1 MNSSEPMAP
10 MTKAPFIKKSPPSEL
25 CTKHELHT
33 WYLEHSGHMP
43 TNWKDRPEISVTH
56 DPKLHNTYHKPAESW
71 AQPHHRRALEALQH
85 EATSIAGDIAVKGV
99 VNEETERRE
108 ALRSV
113 MIKMPETR
121 TGQIAFLLQKL
132 PVDEFM
138 SIAEG
143 MGCKWEKLLIWAKA
157 EAPIK

>member
-1 MNSSEPMAP
+1 MIHCPVFKVNLPAACAICKSNCKQEGNMNERAIDYS
-10 MTKAPFIKKSPPSEL
+10 
-25 CTKHELHT
+25 
-33 WYLEHSGHMP
+33 
-43 TNWKDRPEISVTH
+43 
-56 DPKLHNTYHKPAESW
+56 
-71 AQPHHRRALEALQH
+71 QPHRRALEALAH

-143 MGCKWEKLLIWAKA
+143 MGCKWDKLLTWAKQ
-157 EAPIK
+157 EAPNIK